1 MTTHSTVKKPL
12 KRIGYLII
20 GVWFIACSALITWYS
35 TSNKNEFDPKMQLS
49 QAIMDLSFEQ
59 TFSQLLITV
68 KPELTDNARVIHFT
82 QGDCYCEWLAEPHQN
97 KLDEWASKH
106 EFDAIYIDLK
116 DFPQLQAYIPSTPAI
131 AAIDD
136 NNQLIY
142 LGPYSR
148 GSGCFSQS
156 GEVDIQLNNYLIMK
170 ETNKLGINALID
182 TDASGCYCN
191 T

>member
-1 MTTHSTVKKPL
+1 MITHSTVKKPL

-49 QAIMDLSFEQ
+49 QAIMDMSFEQ

-68 KPELTDNARVIHFT
+68 KPEQTGNARIIHFT

-97 KLDEWASKH
+97 KLDEWALKH
-106 EFDAIYIDLK
+106 EFNAIYIDLK
-116 DFPQLQAYIPSTPAI
+116 DFPQLQQYIPSTPAI

-156 GEVDIQLNNYLIMK
+156 GEVDIQLNNYLMMK
-170 ETNKLGINALID
+170 QTNLVLMH
-182 TDASGCYCN
+182 
-191 T
+191 